1 MLILAGAWYT
11 MSRPSHDMPRA
22 QLGSSSPISEINLL
36 VRQIS
41 RLMLLPEGETPVVGT
56 ITNASALSKTQP
68 FFKDASDGDKVL
80 VYSQAQKA
88 ILYSPSRGILIN
100 VGPIFS
106 DTTFLNS
113 STQQQTP
120 SISQPAVT
128 KESPLPSTATAPLTL
143 VVRNG
148 SKTPGL
154 AIKVADSLAQEDKLY
169 KVVATE
175 AAARKDY
182 VGNTIILLDSA
193 FRTTAEALAYKL
205 SARITTNLPA
215 GEKLNNASALVI
227 LGN

>member
-1 MLILAGAWYT
+1 MILPG
-11 MSRPSHDMPRA
+11 
-22 QLGSSSPISEINLL
+22 
-36 VRQIS
+36 
-41 RLMLLPEGETPVVGT
+41 GETPTVGT

-68 FFKDASDGDKVL
+68 FFKDALDGDKVL
-80 VYSQAQKA
+80 VYAQAQKA
-88 ILYSPSRGILIN
+88 ILYSPSRDILVN

-106 DTTFLNS
+106 DTTFLNQPTQQTS
-113 STQQQTP
+113 ST
-120 SISQPAVT
+120 SRPAVT
-128 KESPLPSTATAPLTL
+128 KESPPAPSATVPLTL

-154 AIKVADSLAQEDKLY
+154 AIKLADSLAKEDKLY

-182 VGNTIILLDSA
+182 VGNTIVLLDPA
-193 FRTTAEALAYKL
+193 FRTAAEALAYKL
-205 SARITTNLPA
+205 SARISTSLPA